1 MSRWQNQRQNYSSQE
16 NKKALCYI
24 EKIKRLLVL
33 CFLKTK
39 QKKAP
44 QHTLS
49 ILIPKEN
56 KKGNKNVNVCIQVVL
71 LWLFVQ
77 YNL

>member
-1 MSRWQNQRQNYSSQE
+1 MLHWE
-16 NKKALCYI
+16 NKKTTGTV
-24 EKIKRLLVL
+24 LLKN
-33 CFLKTK
+33 KTK
-39 QKKAP
+39 KKAP